1 MLNLYRDSRKIKR
14 TFAMFRLRNRLAVA
28 TGLVYNALLLVTPIA
43 LLTIFLNP
51 QLKGVGDKF

>member
-1 MLNLYRDSRKIKR
+1 
-14 TFAMFRLRNRLAVA
+14 MFRLRNRLAVA